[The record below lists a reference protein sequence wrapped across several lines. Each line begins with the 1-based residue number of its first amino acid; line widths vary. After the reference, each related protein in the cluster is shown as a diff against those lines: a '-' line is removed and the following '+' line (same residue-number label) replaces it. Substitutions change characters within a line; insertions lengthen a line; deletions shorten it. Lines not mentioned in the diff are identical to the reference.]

1 METRELYGDEY
12 IFSDRN
18 NNNKGYTGYTG
29 YRGNSVWNSNYN

>member
-12 IFSDRN
+12 IFSDR